1 RRRGARRPAAA
12 AGSPRHRRRA
22 ARRRPDPQVA
32 GRRGDQAVHLLRPR
46 GVGDDRAQRRGDPA
60 AAGDPAARAP
70 RLARLGR
77 HPRPDADGRA
87 QPVRHDG
94 QPGGALPHV
103 AARAQRD
110 RRRPAVAQLTV
121 LDPRTHRRHRIRNVA
136 QAALLFGGMAVV
148 LGGLALLL
156 AGAIGVPRVLLAF
169 AVVVALRP
177 RVPPRWLLSM
187 YGARPLPYAVAPELH
202 HYVAAL
208 AQRAGLPA
216 TPRLYYV
223 ASPMANAFAVG
234 RPDDAALAVT
244 DGLLRSLTAR
254 EVVGVLA
261 HEVGHIRADDLWV
274 MSLGDAVGRLTH
286 ALAYV
291 GLLLLLLSLPLTA
304 AGGSSPLWPAVL
316 LTAAPTV
323 VTLLQLALS
332 RSREYDADLE
342 AAALTGD
349 PEGLASALVRL
360 ERLEGR
366 IWERVIVPRRRA
378 PDPLLLRTHPPTAE
392 RVRRLRQLV
401 PREERRLGDS
411 RRIPPAGYP

>member
-1 RRRGARRPAAA
+1 M
-12 AGSPRHRRRA
+12 
-22 ARRRPDPQVA
+22 
-32 GRRGDQAVHLLRPR
+32 
-46 GVGDDRAQRRGDPA
+46 
-60 AAGDPAARAP
+60 
-70 RLARLGR
+70 
-77 HPRPDADGRA
+77 
-87 QPVRHDG
+87 
-94 QPGGALPHV
+94 
-103 AARAQRD
+103 
-110 RRRPAVAQLTV
+110 

-156 AGAIGVPRVLLAF
+156 AGAIGVLWVLLAF

-411 RRIPPAGYP
+411 RRIPPAGYPPVRSPARLRPPGVRW